1 MKNLIIFG
9 LFVIAM
15 VLVQFAQ
22 GQTVDEIVDKY
33 VAAMGGK
40 EKLAALKTIKM
51 EGSMSTQGIDI
62 TIVGTRSHGIGM
74 RMDIEAMGSS
84 NYRVMNTT
92 KGSVFMPV
100 MGMSAP
106 EDMPEDQFKSG
117 MNQLDLQGALCN
129 YKEKGTT
136 IELAGKEMVEGS
148 EAYNLKVIFKNGVT
162 TNYFIDSKTSRIVK
176 SSSKQNNNGEE
187 TDVVTTYADFKQN
200 ADGYWF
206 PYSSTNQQGTITYEK
221 ILTNIPVDESIY
233 KN

>member
-22 GQTVDEIVDKY
+22 AQTVDEVVDKY
-33 VAAMGGK
+33 IAAMGGK
-40 EKLAALKTIKM
+40 EKLASLKTIKM
-51 EGSMSTQGIDI
+51 EGTMSTQGIDI
-62 TIVGTRSHGIGM
+62 TITSTRSHGIGM

-117 MNQLDLQGALCN
+117 MNQLDLQGTLYN

-136 IELAGKEMVEGS
+136 VELVGKETLEGA
-148 EAYNLKVIFKNGVT
+148 EAYNLKITYKNGVI
-162 TNYFIDSKTSRIVK
+162 TNFFIDSKTSRHIK
-176 SSSKQNNNGEE
+176 SASKQNVNGEE
-187 TDVVTTYADFKQN
+187 MDVATTFSDYKQN

-206 PYSSTNQQGTITYEK
+206 PYTATSQQGTIIYDK
-221 ILTNIPVDESIY
+221 ITTNAPVDENIY